1 MVDYIGVSDIQR
13 LVRQAGTGEFIERL
27 AREIEADYRRWS
39 EFENPEAVLAQCVL
53 AAPSSRRW
61 S

>member
-13 LVRQAGTGEFIERL
+13 IVQTTGTGEFIERL

-39 EFENPEAVLAQCVL
+39 EFE
-53 AAPSSRRW
+53 
-61 S
+61 